1 MWRIGKALAVGLGA
15 WLLAAGGPTAPDAA
29 TEAELQSAV
38 FRAKPAVVMIA
49 VRIGARATVRC
60 GDGATA
66 DVEPGAIGELGSGSI
81 IHPDGWIVTNGHVVQ
96 PYQEGAAGAFAAEL
110 LEKAVASA
118 CVAELEALPA
128 AARVDRIRS
137 LAASAENRRGLVVD
151 RTLEVH
157 LSNGKS
163 YPAEVRFY
171 SPPAYVVV
179 ESTDASGNSRREHGR
194 DVAILKIQDTELPVV
209 RLARRSTDLHLGQAL
224 FVIGFPG
231 VVASHELLSRATR
244 YEPSI
249 TAGRVSGFKE
259 DIGGQR
265 VIQTD
270 AAIIQGNSGGPVFD
284 DRGQVIGA
292 ATFTSLQGDQVV
304 QGFNFLIP
312 VETIREAASK
322 AGVTPRGDSMFTRL
336 WNHGVDLYIR
346 DLHYRAYRNMSAA
359 NRIHPGFPDV
369 ERVREDC
376 DIKHREQGYLH
387 REEVQWAAIAA
398 LLLGGVAGVWFGGR
412 KAMLAARQGI
422 RRIVR
427 EEIEAGDG
435 RPYAGHRGPDGD
447 GGLGPRREGSGGST
461 AGGGAPD
468 PARHGR
474 GDAP

>member
-1 MWRIGKALAVGLGA
+1 MRAFAIGVAA
-15 WLLAAGGPTAPDAA
+15 WLLAIGVPAAPDAA

-49 VRIGARATVRC
+49 VRVAAMAAVRC
-60 GDGATA
+60 TDGTTTA
-66 DVEPGAIGELGSGSI
+66 VRPGAIGELGSGSI

-96 PYQEGAAGAFAAEL
+96 PYQEGAAGPFAVEL
-110 LEKAVASA
+110 LEKAVASG
-118 CVAELEALPA
+118 CGAELDPLPA
-128 AARVDRIRS
+128 AERAQRVRA
-137 LAASAENRRGLVVD
+137 LAATEENRRGLALD

-163 YPAEVRFY
+163 YPADVKFY

-179 ESTDASGNSRREHGR
+179 GATTDASGNSRKEHGR
-194 DVAILKIQDTELPVV
+194 DVAILKIEDRDLPVV
-209 RLARRSTDLHLGQAL
+209 RLARHSTDLHLGQAL

-231 VVASHELLSRATR
+231 VVASHELLSRATQ

-249 TAGRVSGFKE
+249 TTGRVSGFKE
-259 DIGGQR
+259 DVGGQR

-292 ATFTSLQGDQVV
+292 ATFTSLQGEQVV

-312 VETIREAASK
+312 VETIQEAARK
-322 AGVTPRGDSMFTRL
+322 AGVAPKGDSKFTRL

-369 ERVREDC
+369 DRVREDC
-376 DIKHREQGYLH
+376 DIKHKEQGYLH
-387 REEVQWAAIAA
+387 REEVQWAVMGA
-398 LLLGGVAGVWFGGR
+398 LLLAGVACIWFGGR
-412 KAMLAARQGI
+412 RVVGAARQGI
-422 RRIVR
+422 RRIIR
-427 EEIEAGDG
+427 EELEARGG
-435 RPYAGHRGPDGD
+435 RSHP
-447 GGLGPRREGSGGST
+447 
-461 AGGGAPD
+461 
-468 PARHGR
+468 
-474 GDAP
+474 

>member
-1 MWRIGKALAVGLGA
+1 MILGA
-15 WLLAAGGPTAPDAA
+15 MACVLTAGLVAPSDAA

-49 VRIGARATVRC
+49 VRIGASATVRC
-60 GDGATA
+60 GDGTTT
-66 DVEPGAIGELGSGSI
+66 VVRPGTIGELGSGSI

-96 PYQEGAAGAFAAEL
+96 PYQDGAAGSFAVEL
-110 LEKAVASA
+110 LEQAVASA
-118 CVAELEALPA
+118 CAAELDRLPA
-128 AARVDRIRS
+128 PARTQRVRA
-137 LAASAENRRGLVVD
+137 LAATRENQEGLVVERSLD
-151 RTLEVH
+151 VH
-157 LSNGKS
+157 LSNGKG
-163 YPAEVRFY
+163 YPATVKFY

-179 ESTDASGNSRREHGR
+179 AGSSEASGQPRREHGR
-194 DVAILKIQDTELPVV
+194 DVAILKIEDKELPVV
-209 RLARRSTDLHLGQAL
+209 RLARHSTDLHLGQTL

-249 TAGRVSGFKE
+249 TTGRVSGFKQ

-284 DRGQVIGA
+284 DRGQVVGA
-292 ATFTSLQGDQVV
+292 ATFTSTQGEQVV

-312 VETIREAASK
+312 VETIQEAARA
-322 AGVTPRGDSMFTRL
+322 AGVVPRADSMFTQL
-336 WNHGVDLYIR
+336 WNHGVDLYLR

-359 NRIHPGFPDV
+359 DRIHPGFPDV

-387 REEVQWAAIAA
+387 REEYQWGLTGV
-398 LLLGGVAGVWFGGR
+398 LLLGGIAGVWFGGR
-412 KAMLAARQGI
+412 RIAFATRQGI

-427 EEIEAGDG
+427 EELDARDG
-435 RPYAGHRGPDGD
+435 RSER
-447 GGLGPRREGSGGST
+447 
-461 AGGGAPD
+461 
-468 PARHGR
+468 
-474 GDAP
+474 